1 MSTPRTKEPTK
12 KAFHFPKSA
21 KEPATETKKP
31 AAKASQ
37 TSEAKK
43 AATVE
48 QAPVS
53 APEAASASPKTAKA
67 TKTASAAGTVKAAK
81 SAKTEKAVK
90 PAGSA
95 SPASNAKP
103 AANAKPAK
111 APKEAKA
118 VKTAKNASAPA
129 TAAEKKARV
138 KKEKEKVVRDS
149 FTMPKSDYA
158 KIAELKQRCL
168 DAGLSVKKS
177 ELLRAGLNLL
187 AVSPAKRLIAAVQ
200 ELEAVKTGRPAKS

>member
-31 AAKASQ
+31 AVKASK

-67 TKTASAAGTVKAAK
+67 TKTASATTGAAGTVKATK

-90 PAGSA
+90 PASSA
-95 SPASNAKP
+95 SP

-111 APKEAKA
+111 APKEVKA
-118 VKTAKNASAPA
+118 VKTAKTASAPA

>member
-1 MSTPRTKEPTK
+1 M
-12 KAFHFPKSA
+12 
-21 KEPATETKKP
+21 
-31 AAKASQ
+31 
-37 TSEAKK
+37 
-43 AATVE
+43 
-48 QAPVS
+48 
-53 APEAASASPKTAKA
+53 
-67 TKTASAAGTVKAAK
+67 KAAK

-95 SPASNAKP
+95 SPA
-103 AANAKPAK
+103 ANVKPAK
-111 APKEAKA
+111 APKPVKA
-118 VKTAKNASAPA
+118 VKTAKAAPAPA
-129 TAAEKKARV
+129 TAVEKKPRV

-168 DAGLSVKKS
+168 DAGISVKKS

>member
-21 KEPATETKKP
+21 KEPATGTKKP

-67 TKTASAAGTVKAAK
+67 TKTASATVAAGTVKAAK

-90 PAGSA
+90 PASSA
-95 SPASNAKP
+95 SP

-111 APKEAKA
+111 VPKEAKA
-118 VKTAKNASAPA
+118 VKTAKTASAPA

>member
-31 AAKASQ
+31 AVKASQ

-43 AATVE
+43 AATVA

-67 TKTASAAGTVKAAK
+67 TKTASATSAAGTVKAAK

-90 PAGSA
+90 PASSA
-95 SPASNAKP
+95 SP

-118 VKTAKNASAPA
+118 VKTAKTASAPA

>member
-12 KAFHFPKSA
+12 KAYHFPKSA
-21 KEPATETKKP
+21 KEPAAETKKP
-31 AAKASQ
+31 AVKASR

-48 QAPVS
+48 QAPVV
-53 APEAASASPKTAKA
+53 APEAAGASPKA
-67 TKTASAAGTVKAAK
+67 TKTTKTTKTAGTVKAAK

-90 PAGSA
+90 PASSA
-95 SPASNAKP
+95 SS
-103 AANAKPAK
+103 AANANPAK
-111 APKEAKA
+111 APKEARA
-118 VKTAKNASAPA
+118 VKTAKTAPASA
-129 TAAEKKARV
+129 AAPEKKPRA

-168 DAGLSVKKS
+168 DAGISVKKS

-200 ELEAVKTGRPAKS
+200 ELEAVKTGRPAKT

>member
-1 MSTPRTKEPTK
+1 M
-12 KAFHFPKSA
+12 
-21 KEPATETKKP
+21 
-31 AAKASQ
+31 
-37 TSEAKK
+37 
-43 AATVE
+43 
-48 QAPVS
+48 
-53 APEAASASPKTAKA
+53 
-67 TKTASAAGTVKAAK
+67 KAAK

-90 PAGSA
+90 PA
-95 SPASNAKP
+95 SNASP

-118 VKTAKNASAPA
+118 VKTAKTASAPA

>member
-1 MSTPRTKEPTK
+1 M
-12 KAFHFPKSA
+12 
-21 KEPATETKKP
+21 
-31 AAKASQ
+31 
-37 TSEAKK
+37 
-43 AATVE
+43 
-48 QAPVS
+48 
-53 APEAASASPKTAKA
+53 
-67 TKTASAAGTVKAAK
+67 KAAK

-90 PAGSA
+90 PASSA
-95 SPASNAKP
+95 SS
-103 AANAKPAK
+103 AANATPAK
-111 APKEAKA
+111 APKEARA
-118 VKTAKNASAPA
+118 VKTAKTAPASA
-129 TAAEKKARV
+129 AAPEKKPRA

-168 DAGLSVKKS
+168 DAGISVKKS

>member
-1 MSTPRTKEPTK
+1 MSTPRIKEPTK

-21 KEPATETKKP
+21 KEPAAETKKP
-31 AAKASQ
+31 AVKASR
-37 TSEAKK
+37 TTEAKQ
-43 AATVE
+43 AAPVE
-48 QAPVS
+48 QAPAS
-53 APEAASASPKTAKA
+53 APEAASATPKATKTAKA
-67 TKTASAAGTVKAAK
+67 TKPTSTVKAAK

-95 SPASNAKP
+95 SPA
-103 AANAKPAK
+103 ANVKPAK
-111 APKEAKA
+111 APKAVKA
-118 VKTAKNASAPA
+118 VKTAKAAPAPA
-129 TAAEKKARV
+129 TAVEKKPRV

-168 DAGLSVKKS
+168 DAGISVKKS

>member
-21 KEPATETKKP
+21 KEPATGTKKP
-31 AAKASQ
+31 AVKASQ

-67 TKTASAAGTVKAAK
+67 TKTASATGAAGTVKAAK

-90 PAGSA
+90 PASSA
-95 SPASNAKP
+95 SPAAT
-103 AANAKPAK
+103 AKPAK

-118 VKTAKNASAPA
+118 VKTAKTSAPA

>member
-1 MSTPRTKEPTK
+1 M
-12 KAFHFPKSA
+12 
-21 KEPATETKKP
+21 
-31 AAKASQ
+31 
-37 TSEAKK
+37 
-43 AATVE
+43 
-48 QAPVS
+48 
-53 APEAASASPKTAKA
+53 
-67 TKTASAAGTVKAAK
+67 KAAK
-81 SAKTEKAVK
+81 SAKTDKAVK
-90 PAGSA
+90 PAS
-95 SPASNAKP
+95 SENS

-118 VKTAKNASAPA
+118 VKTAKTAPA
-129 TAAEKKARV
+129 PAAAEKKLRA

-168 DAGLSVKKS
+168 DAGISVKKS

>member
-1 MSTPRTKEPTK
+1 MSTPRIKEPTR

-31 AAKASQ
+31 AVKASR
-37 TSEAKK
+37 TTEAKR
-43 AATVE
+43 AAPVE
-48 QAPVS
+48 QVPAS
-53 APEAASASPKTAKA
+53 APEAASATPKATQTAKV
-67 TKTASAAGTVKAAK
+67 TKPTSTVKAAK

-95 SPASNAKP
+95 SPA
-103 AANAKPAK
+103 ANVKPAK
-111 APKEAKA
+111 APKPVKA
-118 VKTAKNASAPA
+118 VKTAKAAPAPA
-129 TAAEKKARV
+129 TAVEKKPRV

-168 DAGLSVKKS
+168 DAGISVKKS

>member
-103 AANAKPAK
+103 AK

-118 VKTAKNASAPA
+118 VKTAKNASAPT

>member
-12 KAFHFPKSA
+12 KAYHFPKSA
-21 KEPATETKKP
+21 KEPAAETKKP
-31 AAKASQ
+31 AVKASR

-48 QAPVS
+48 QAPVV
-53 APEAASASPKTAKA
+53 APEAAGASPKA
-67 TKTASAAGTVKAAK
+67 TKTTKTAGTVKAAK

-90 PAGSA
+90 PASSA
-95 SPASNAKP
+95 SS
-103 AANAKPAK
+103 AANANPAK
-111 APKEAKA
+111 APKEARA
-118 VKTAKNASAPA
+118 VKTAKTAPASA
-129 TAAEKKARV
+129 AAPEKKPRA

-168 DAGLSVKKS
+168 DAGISVKKS

>member
-1 MSTPRTKEPTK
+1 MSTPRIKEPTK

-21 KEPATETKKP
+21 KEPAAETKKP
-31 AAKASQ
+31 AVKASR
-37 TSEAKK
+37 TTEAKQ
-43 AATVE
+43 AAPVE
-48 QAPVS
+48 QAPAS
-53 APEAASASPKTAKA
+53 APEAASATPKATKTAKA
-67 TKTASAAGTVKAAK
+67 TKPTSTVKAAK

-95 SPASNAKP
+95 SPA
-103 AANAKPAK
+103 ANAKPAK
-111 APKEAKA
+111 APKAVKA
-118 VKTAKNASAPA
+118 AKTAKATPAPA
-129 TAAEKKARV
+129 TAAEKKPRA

-168 DAGLSVKKS
+168 DAGISVKKS

>member
-12 KAFHFPKSA
+12 KAYHFPKSA
-21 KEPATETKKP
+21 KEPAAETKKP
-31 AAKASQ
+31 AVKASR

-48 QAPVS
+48 QAPVV
-53 APEAASASPKTAKA
+53 APEAAGASPKA
-67 TKTASAAGTVKAAK
+67 TKTTKTAGTVKAAK

-90 PAGSA
+90 PASSA
-95 SPASNAKP
+95 SS
-103 AANAKPAK
+103 AANATPAK
-111 APKEAKA
+111 APKEARA
-118 VKTAKNASAPA
+118 VKTAKTAPASA
-129 TAAEKKARV
+129 AAPEKKPRA

-168 DAGLSVKKS
+168 DAGISVKKS

>member
-31 AAKASQ
+31 AVKASQ

-48 QAPVS
+48 PAPVS

-67 TKTASAAGTVKAAK
+67 KKTASATGAAGTVKAAK

-95 SPASNAKP
+95 SPAS
-103 AANAKPAK
+103 NAKPAK

>member
-43 AATVE
+43 ASTVE

-103 AANAKPAK
+103 AANA
-111 APKEAKA
+111 
-118 VKTAKNASAPA
+118 
-129 TAAEKKARV
+129 
-138 KKEKEKVVRDS
+138 KEKVVRDS

>member
-1 MSTPRTKEPTK
+1 MSTPRIKEPTK

-21 KEPATETKKP
+21 KEPA
-31 AAKASQ
+31 A
-37 TSEAKK
+37 EAKK
-43 AATVE
+43 PSAKAARTAE
-48 QAPVS
+48 AKTAAPAAEATAS
-53 APEAASASPKTAKA
+53 APEAANATPKAAKTTKTTKT
-67 TKTASAAGTVKAAK
+67 TKTASAAKKSARTVKTEKAARPAVSAKPASAAKPVKAAK
-81 SAKTEKAVK
+81 
-90 PAGSA
+90 P
-95 SPASNAKP
+95 
-103 AANAKPAK
+103 
-111 APKEAKA
+111 PKEAKA
-118 VKTAKNASAPA
+118 VKTTKAAPA
-129 TAAEKKARV
+129 AAEEKKPRA

>member
-12 KAFHFPKSA
+12 KAYHFPKSA
-21 KEPATETKKP
+21 KEPAAETKKP
-31 AAKASQ
+31 AVKASR

-48 QAPVS
+48 QAPVV
-53 APEAASASPKTAKA
+53 APEAAGSSPKA
-67 TKTASAAGTVKAAK
+67 TKTTKTAGTVKAAK

-90 PAGSA
+90 PASSA
-95 SPASNAKP
+95 SS
-103 AANAKPAK
+103 AANATPAK
-111 APKEAKA
+111 APKEARA
-118 VKTAKNASAPA
+118 VKTAKTAPASA
-129 TAAEKKARV
+129 AAPEKKPRA

-168 DAGLSVKKS
+168 DAGISVKKS

>member
-1 MSTPRTKEPTK
+1 MSTPRIKEPTK

-21 KEPATETKKP
+21 KEPA
-31 AAKASQ
+31 A
-37 TSEAKK
+37 EAKK
-43 AATVE
+43 PSAKAARTAE
-48 QAPVS
+48 AKTAAPAAEATAS
-53 APEAASASPKTAKA
+53 APEAANATPKAAKTTKT
-67 TKTASAAGTVKAAK
+67 TKTASAAKKSARTVKTEKAARPAVSAKPASAAKPVKAAK
-81 SAKTEKAVK
+81 
-90 PAGSA
+90 P
-95 SPASNAKP
+95 
-103 AANAKPAK
+103 
-111 APKEAKA
+111 PKEAKA
-118 VKTAKNASAPA
+118 VKTTKAAPA
-129 TAAEKKARV
+129 AAEEKKPRA

>member
-12 KAFHFPKSA
+12 KAYHFPKSA
-21 KEPATETKKP
+21 KEPAAETKKP
-31 AAKASQ
+31 AVKASR

-48 QAPVS
+48 QAPVV
-53 APEAASASPKTAKA
+53 APEAAGASPKA
-67 TKTASAAGTVKAAK
+67 TKTTKTAGTVKAAK

-90 PAGSA
+90 PASSA
-95 SPASNAKP
+95 SS
-103 AANAKPAK
+103 AANANPAK
-111 APKEAKA
+111 APKEARA
-118 VKTAKNASAPA
+118 VKTAKTAPASA
-129 TAAEKKARV
+129 AAPEKKPRA

>member
-95 SPASNAKP
+95 SPAS
-103 AANAKPAK
+103 NAKPAK

>member
-12 KAFHFPKSA
+12 KAYHFPKSA
-21 KEPATETKKP
+21 KEPAAETKKP
-31 AAKASQ
+31 AVKASR

-48 QAPVS
+48 QAPVV
-53 APEAASASPKTAKA
+53 APEAAGASPKA
-67 TKTASAAGTVKAAK
+67 TKTTKTAGTVKAAK

-90 PAGSA
+90 PASSA
-95 SPASNAKP
+95 SS
-103 AANAKPAK
+103 AANTTPAK
-111 APKEAKA
+111 APKEARA
-118 VKTAKNASAPA
+118 VKTAKTAPASA
-129 TAAEKKARV
+129 AAPEKKPRA

-168 DAGLSVKKS
+168 DAGISVKKS

>member
-21 KEPATETKKP
+21 KEPAIETKKP
-31 AAKASQ
+31 AVKASQ
-37 TSEAKK
+37 TKEAKK
-43 AATVE
+43 VATVE

-53 APEAASASPKTAKA
+53 TPEAASPSPKTAKA
-67 TKTASAAGTVKAAK
+67 TKTASATSAAGTVKAAK

-90 PAGSA
+90 PASSA
-95 SPASNAKP
+95 SP

-118 VKTAKNASAPA
+118 VKTAKTASVPA
-129 TAAEKKARV
+129 TVAEKKARV

>member
-1 MSTPRTKEPTK
+1 MSTPRIKEPTR

-53 APEAASASPKTAKA
+53 APEAAGASPKTAKA
-67 TKTASAAGTVKAAK
+67 TKTASAAGAAGTVKAAK

-90 PAGSA
+90 PASSA
-95 SPASNAKP
+95 SPAAT
-103 AANAKPAK
+103 AKPAK

-168 DAGLSVKKS
+168 DAGISVKKS

-200 ELEAVKTGRPAKS
+200 DLEAVKTGRPAKS

>member
-31 AAKASQ
+31 AVKASQ

-48 QAPVS
+48 PAPVS

-67 TKTASAAGTVKAAK
+67 TKTASATGAAGTVKAAK

-90 PAGSA
+90 PASSA
-95 SPASNAKP
+95 SPAATV
-103 AANAKPAK
+103 KPAK

-118 VKTAKNASAPA
+118 VKTAKTASAPA

>member
-1 MSTPRTKEPTK
+1 MSTPRIKEPTK

-31 AAKASQ
+31 AVKASQ
-37 TSEAKK
+37 TKEAKK

-53 APEAASASPKTAKA
+53 APEAASPSPKTAKA
-67 TKTASAAGTVKAAK
+67 TKTASATSAAGTVKAAK

-90 PAGSA
+90 PASSA
-95 SPASNAKP
+95 SP

-118 VKTAKNASAPA
+118 VKTAKTASVPA
-129 TAAEKKARV
+129 TVAEKKARV